1 MQAAAWAV
9 LEIPSMH
16 TAARWRPSVRLRL
29 RAPGSEPG
37 HSSPI
42 CYTLNSGTVKPLLER
57 QRSPDL
63 ERLIWIGANLRNTR
77 LRWGN
82 FHHSAEAQSHWLLW
96 EVGSET
102 WWTPWKCSPKQST
115 RENVRRFSH
124 GHPTRLEENE
134 VGRGGGVWP
143 PHGTFSCTN
152 ILRARC
158 QSQRK
163 TAGSPASCG
172 NSALEGLPPRG
183 AYSTYLLTGFLS
195 EQNVLLPKH
204 GGDYLLCLLC
214 RDGRTPWHKHDSKW
228 ARS

>member
-124 GHPTRLEENE
+124 GHTRLPDTVRRKWGWKRGWCLASSWHIQLHQHPSCQTPVPEEKCRKSSLLWE
-134 VGRGGGVWP
+134 LSFGRSASTRSSRHLLAHRLP
-143 PHGTFSCTN
+143 
-152 ILRARC
+152 LRAKC
-158 QSQRK
+158 PAAK
-163 TAGSPASCG
+163 T
-172 NSALEGLPPRG
+172 RRW
-183 AYSTYLLTGFLS
+183 LS
-195 EQNVLLPKH
+195 LMPSVQWWTN
-204 GGDYLLCLLC
+204 
-214 RDGRTPWHKHDSKW
+214 TMAQPWL
-228 ARS
+228 